1 MKFNKALDEATETI
15 TKKETASFTSQKKK
29 EWKNKKNK
37 KNSGVT
43 AVSSEDTGITGDYEK
58 MFKKK

>member
-1 MKFNKALDEATETI
+1 MKFEKALSEAT
-15 TKKETASFTSQKKK
+15 TKKETTEFISKKKK
-29 EWKNKKNK
+29 EWKGKNK

-43 AVSSEDTGITGDYEK
+43 AVSSEDTGVTGDYEK

>member
-1 MKFNKALDEATETI
+1 MKFNKALDETMDTTT
-15 TKKETASFTSQKKK
+15 TKKESSSFVSKEKKK
-29 EWKNKKNK
+29 WKGKNK

-43 AVSSEDTGITGDYEK
+43 GLTSDDTGVTGDYEK

>member
-37 KNSGVT
+37 KTLVLPLYLLKT
-43 AVSSEDTGITGDYEK
+43 LE
-58 MFKKK
+58 